1 VHHVAVEADAVEE
14 EEAYRREPE
23 YRRHQHAV
31 AVGAHTREPLHAF
44 QHGRPPPAILLTD
57 QVGQQDEAEQ
67 RRSDQCQRS
76 EEPEVAQQLRVGE
89 KQPGEGADGRD
100 AADRQRVGQVADD
113 LPRVVAVV
121 GMAENVYRV
130 AQCDAHDDG
139 SRPDG
144 YGRDRVA
151 HERHDRQRQQSAQRH
166 GDQGQ
171 QHRQLVA
178 EREGDEHHDDEDGDV
193 QRQHH
198 VVLDLPRVVC
208 RHGRGAEVVGRDAP
222 GGVLG
227 VQAGQHRFDPLHQP
241 VADARVAA
249 LVPGRDEDHQR
260 RHVLREEVV
269 VEERVIAPDIQLL

>member
-1 VHHVAVEADAVEE
+1 MGCVVVQVHHVAVEADAVEE

-57 QVGQQDEAEQ
+57 QVWQQDEAEQ

-139 SRPDG
+139 SGPDG

-151 HERHDRQRQQSAQRH
+151 HE
-166 GDQGQ
+166 
-171 QHRQLVA
+171 
-178 EREGDEHHDDEDGDV
+178 
-193 QRQHH
+193 
-198 VVLDLPRVVC
+198 
-208 RHGRGAEVVGRDAP
+208 
-222 GGVLG
+222 
-227 VQAGQHRFDPLHQP
+227 
-241 VADARVAA
+241 
-249 LVPGRDEDHQR
+249 
-260 RHVLREEVV
+260 
-269 VEERVIAPDIQLL
+269 